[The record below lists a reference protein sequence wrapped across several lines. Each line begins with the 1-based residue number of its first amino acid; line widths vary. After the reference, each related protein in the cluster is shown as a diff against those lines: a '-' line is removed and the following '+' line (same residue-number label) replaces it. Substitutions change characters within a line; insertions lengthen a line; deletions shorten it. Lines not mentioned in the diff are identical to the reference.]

1 MTSQTDA
8 PVEPCACE
16 SCSATDLPVNPFLA
30 LRVAY
35 GMLLGEDDFRTLMGN
50 PRGKQMLHAAWLH
63 GCGVV
68 WGYRVSVASEPT
80 LKLKVSTGLA
90 VDGLGRELL
99 ADTSWCLDVR
109 QWLTKQHDAIDQTCR
124 TQTLHACLI
133 ARHDCCPTTPVPT
146 LADPC
151 DITRK
156 HDDYSRVAEGVR
168 LELRLGR
175 CPGRPRPYHRVRV
188 LLGLDGVGD
197 DDPAGE
203 KAAAALGGVLGRRP
217 DERPEAM
224 LREFRRMTAEDAAD
238 LAPASE
244 PQENWPTLF
253 PVLDT
258 DSGVVLAAVE
268 IDLRDRDGCSEI
280 TDVRPDCGVRTT
292 LVPTSAIQELTCA
305 VTPALLSRDAAADAG
320 GPRVIPEVEW
330 NEDATTLSFW
340 VTAPLVHGSL
350 SRRAVQL
357 TSLAE
362 RGWGEEDIDSVHYD
376 ESELRV
382 TVTLA
387 APPGNEVLRLIV
399 RGTGGTP
406 VFGRDPAVPLAGLA
420 GGPPG
425 DANDGH
431 DAVLTLRNPLT
442 EGTEGTQ

>member
-175 CPGRPRPYHRVRV
+175 CPGRPDRIIGSASCSASMASATTIRPARRRPRPWAVCS
-188 LLGLDGVGD
+188 
-197 DDPAGE
+197 AG
-203 KAAAALGGVLGRRP
+203 APMSGRR
-217 DERPEAM
+217 RCC
-224 LREFRRMTAEDAAD
+224 
-238 LAPASE
+238 AS
-244 PQENWPTLF
+244 
-253 PVLDT
+253 
-258 DSGVVLAAVE
+258 
-268 IDLRDRDGCSEI
+268 
-280 TDVRPDCGVRTT
+280 
-292 LVPTSAIQELTCA
+292 SA
-305 VTPALLSRDAAADAG
+305 G
-320 GPRVIPEVEW
+320 
-330 NEDATTLSFW
+330 
-340 VTAPLVHGSL
+340 
-350 SRRAVQL
+350 
-357 TSLAE
+357 
-362 RGWGEEDIDSVHYD
+362 
-376 ESELRV
+376 
-382 TVTLA
+382 
-387 APPGNEVLRLIV
+387 
-399 RGTGGTP
+399 
-406 VFGRDPAVPLAGLA
+406 
-420 GGPPG
+420 
-425 DANDGH
+425 
-431 DAVLTLRNPLT
+431 
-442 EGTEGTQ
+442 

>member
-1 MTSQTDA
+1 MTSQPDA
-8 PVEPCACE
+8 PAEPCACQ

-50 PRGKQMLHAAWLH
+50 PRGKHMLHAAWLH

-68 WGYRVSVASEPT
+68 WGYRVSVEGERT
-80 LKLKVSTGLA
+80 LTLKVSPGLA

-109 QWLTKQHDAIDQTCR
+109 QWLTTQHDAIDQTCR
-124 TQTLHACLI
+124 TQTLHAHLVV
-133 ARHDCCPTTPVPT
+133 RHDCCPTTPVPT

-175 CPGRPRPYHRVRV
+175 CPVRSRPYHRVRV
-188 LLGLDGVGD
+188 LLGLDDVGD

-203 KAAAALGGVLGRRP
+203 NAAAALDTVLGRHP
-217 DERPEAM
+217 DERPRAM
-224 LREFRRMTAEDAAD
+224 LREFRRMASADAAD

-244 PQENWPTLF
+244 PGENWPTLF
-253 PVLDT
+253 PVLD
-258 DSGVVLAAVE
+258 SGSDMVLAGVE
-268 IDLRDRDGCSEI
+268 IDLRDRDGRNEI
-280 TDVRPDCGVRTT
+280 DVHVDCGVRTT
-292 LVPTSAIQELTCA
+292 LLPTSALQELTCA
-305 VTPALLSRDAAADAG
+305 VTPAVLSRDAVAEAG

-330 NEDATTLSFW
+330 NEDATMLSFR

-362 RGWGEEDIDSVHYD
+362 RGWVEEDIDSVRYD
-376 ESELRV
+376 DAGQRV
-382 TVTLA
+382 TVTLN
-387 APPGNEVLRLIV
+387 APPGNEVVRLIA
-399 RGTGGTP
+399 RGTGGAP
-406 VFGRDPAVPLAGLA
+406 IFGRNPAVPLAGLV

-431 DAVLTLRNPLT
+431 DAVLTLQNPLT
-442 EGTEGTQ
+442 EGAQR

>member
-8 PVEPCACE
+8 AAEPCACE

-68 WGYRVSVASEPT
+68 WGYRVSVDGERT
-80 LKLKVSTGLA
+80 LKVSPGLA

-99 ADTSWCLDVR
+99 ADASLCLDVR
-109 QWLTKQHDAIDQTCR
+109 QWLTTQHAAIDETCR
-124 TQTLHACLI
+124 TQTLHACLV

-156 HDDYSRVAEGVR
+156 HDDYSRVVEGVR

-175 CPGRPRPYHRVRV
+175 CPVRPRPYHRVRV
-188 LLGLDGVGD
+188 LLGLDDVGS

-203 KAAAALGGVLGRRP
+203 EAATALRSVLGRRP
-217 DERPEAM
+217 DGRPAAL
-224 LREFRRMTAEDAAD
+224 LREFRRMASEDAAD
-238 LAPASE
+238 LVPASK
-244 PQENWPTLF
+244 PGENWPTLF
-253 PVLDT
+253 PMLDT
-258 DSGVVLAAVE
+258 EPGVVLAGVE
-268 IDLRDRDGCSEI
+268 IDLLDRDGCSEI
-280 TDVRPDCGVRTT
+280 TGVRPDCGARVT
-292 LVPTSAIQELTCA
+292 LLPSSAVQELTCA
-305 VTPALLSRDAAADAG
+305 VSPALLSQDATADAG

-330 NEDATTLSFW
+330 NEDATMLSFW
-340 VTAPLVHGSL
+340 VTTPVVHGSL

-362 RGWGEEDIDSVHYD
+362 RGWSEEDIDSVHYD

-382 TVTLA
+382 TLTLA
-387 APPGNEVLRLIV
+387 APPANELVRLMV
-399 RGTGGTP
+399 RGTGSAP
-406 VFGRDPAVPLAGLA
+406 VFGRDPRVPLAGLV

-442 EGTEGTQ
+442 DETEGME

>member
-8 PVEPCACE
+8 PAEPCTCE

-50 PRGKQMLHAAWLH
+50 PRGKQMLRGAWLH

-68 WGYRVSVASEPT
+68 WGYRVSVEGELT
-80 LKLKVSTGLA
+80 LKVSPGLA

-124 TQTLHACLI
+124 TQTLHACLV
-133 ARHDCCPTTPVPT
+133 AEHDCCPTTPVPT

-156 HDDYSRVAEGVR
+156 HDDYSRVVEGVR

-175 CPGRPRPYHRVRV
+175 CPARSRPYHRVRV
-188 LLGLDGVGD
+188 LLGLDELGE

-203 KAAAALGGVLGRRP
+203 RAFAALRGVLGRSP
-217 DERPEAM
+217 DEQPAAM
-224 LREFRRMTAEDAAD
+224 LREFRRMASADAAD
-238 LAPASE
+238 LAPAGE
-244 PQENWPTLF
+244 PGENWPTLF
-253 PVLDT
+253 PALDSS
-258 DSGVVLAAVE
+258 SGVLLACVE
-268 IDLRDRDGCSEI
+268 IDLRDRDGSSEI
-280 TDVRPDCGVRTT
+280 TCVRPDWGVRTT
-292 LVPTSAIQELTCA
+292 LLPTSAIQELTCA
-305 VTPALLSRDAAADAG
+305 VTPALPTQAAAADIG
-320 GPRVIPEVEW
+320 SPRVIPEIEW
-330 NEDATTLSFW
+330 NEDATVLRFG
-340 VTAPLVHGSL
+340 VTAPLTHGSVT
-350 SRRAVQL
+350 RRSVQL

-362 RGWGEEDIDSVHYD
+362 RGWVEEDIDSVTCD
-376 ESELRV
+376 DSELQV

-387 APPGNEVLRLIV
+387 APPGNELIRLIV
-399 RGTGGTP
+399 RGTGGAP

-425 DANDGH
+425 DVNDGH
-431 DAVLTLRNPLT
+431 DAVLTLRNPLM
-442 EGTEGTQ
+442 EGTE